1 MVSTSEIVGHVHN
14 LIFANQQILANRI
27 AKTLKITR
35 NSSAVAYTETA
46 NKLCTTD
53 EKQYQLYFS
62 MLILKYVYLSIQ
74 ISHLTY
80 TLNHPQSRLKQPVN

>member
-53 EKQYQLYFS
+53 EKQYQLY
-62 MLILKYVYLSIQ
+62 IYLSIQ